1 MNEQNYQRNVLS
13 RASTEWHGE
22 KAILSH
28 LRGDLYAFWETSESL
43 DAMKKAIFYG
53 RGDQSYHDKASCKA
67 LPDHINPDLFH
78 ALLGVLTEAGEIAM
92 ALLKALPKG
101 YYMAPGEPI
110 DAVNIQEELGDVNWY
125 RVLALHHL
133 GQTEAENRAQNEA
146 KLEKRFGPV
155 LSDLNVFTAER
166 ANNRDLETERATLET
181 TATAALPNNWGED
194 QATDAALTREAE
206 ANELFARTYGDSDGT
221 DGA

>member
-1 MNEQNYQRNVLS
+1 MNEELYKRNVVA

-28 LRGDLYAFWETSESL
+28 LRADLYGFYEFAENL
-43 DAMKKAIFYG
+43 DKTKKAIFYG
-53 RGDQSYHDKASCKA
+53 RGEREYADSAGCKA

-92 ALLKALPKG
+92 ALLKALPKN

-110 DAVNIQEELGDVNWY
+110 DAVNIQEELGDINWY
-125 RVLALHHL
+125 RTLALHHL
-133 GQTEAENRAQNEA
+133 GQSDAENRVQNDA

-155 LSDLNVFTAER
+155 LSAVNVFTAER
-166 ANNRDLETERATLET
+166 ANNRDLVTERETLENVPKPGDSFT
-181 TATAALPNNWGED
+181 VDIGGRRYTGKFPD
-194 QATDAALTREAE
+194 
-206 ANELFARTYGDSDGT
+206 TYADSDGT